1 MSREDPRKIARALQL
16 MYASLGP
23 FYITGN
29 PSVVYQYD
37 MEKNV
42 IKVIAGKPHDT
53 STGYIYWSI
62 LHGNIEYYTQ
72 KPSWD
77 FNKTLND
84 VINSNKGIF
93 AYDTYAPA
101 SNSVPKP
108 PDYKDIRYR
117 FVYVGRDGFLW
128 EVRDLTVNEVGVL
141 EPVHDEA
148 NAFPVAK
155 HTKTLFHLVS

>member
-1 MSREDPRKIARALQL
+1 MSREDPRKIAEALRVL
-16 MYASLGP
+16 YASLGP
-23 FYITGN
+23 FYITGS

-37 MEKNV
+37 TEKKLF
-42 IKVIAGKPHDT
+42 KVLSGRPDNT
-53 STGYIYWSI
+53 STGYVYWAI
-62 LHGNIEYYTQ
+62 LHGNIEYHTQ

-108 PDYKDIRYR
+108 PDHNDIRYH
-117 FVYVGRDGFLW
+117 FVYVDRDGYLW

-141 EPVHDEA
+141 EPVYDEA

-155 HTKTLFHLVS
+155 HTTTLFHLVS